1 MEEEAVYTFI
11 YKTVR
16 EYYQY
21 EDYIEQKLQEDYHKP
36 KTNEGYLIDKKYYDY
51 WKKFTNYDEI
61 KNKIK
66 NRDYL
71 DAKPIIY
78 QYRRANN
85 LKVYQSDAKQYLF
98 YKSED
103 LINALNQG
111 KSFVLINQNIWFL
124 ICTEKVLR
132 ERGGVIY
139 ILGKNKITFVFSQ
152 FDNLQIVTYDNI
164 IDNSN
169 EIYQKGN
176 NSNRIQNNSYNKN
189 YINSSNNSLNN
200 SLNNSYNHIINNNN
214 NYNNNK
220 NNYNNNNNNFNIN
233 NNNDFSAEDLDL
245 RKILLLYAYEQEI
258 KKKINNLKYKDKDF
272 QTYFLISKDWILE
285 YKKCYRYD
293 EICRMIQKKDVLK
306 ALLNNGYDQA
316 KRNMHIILKKI
327 SFNNNNAKKYFPENL
342 RNNNTFLSE
351 RNKVKINNQYI
362 ISYWKNFEIINEDLK
377 NLLSKSESHNY
388 FFDSASDANCLI
400 CSGKIVID
408 LSKDEYNENNYVY
421 EIGLISNNDMLYYD
435 EYLFRYEDEESKNDN
450 LNCFK
455 NDFLSFQRE
464 KLNFGIDLECDL
476 LNQNGYAY
484 GTAFKIPPHD

>member
-21 EDYIEQKLQEDYHKP
+21 EDYIEQKLQEDYHRP

-85 LKVYQSDAKQYLF
+85 LKVYQNDAKQYLF
-98 YKSED
+98 YTSED

-111 KSFVLINQNIWFL
+111 KSFVLINQNFWFL
-124 ICTEKVLR
+124 ICTQKGLR
-132 ERGGVIY
+132 ERGGAIY

-152 FDNLQIVTYDNI
+152 IDNCQIVTYDNI

-169 EIYQKGN
+169 EIYQKGD
-176 NSNRIQNNSYNKN
+176 NSNRIQNNNYNKR
-189 YINSSNNSLNN
+189 YINSPNNSFNN
-200 SLNNSYNHIINNNN
+200 SINNSFN
-214 NYNNNK
+214 
-220 NNYNNNNNNFNIN
+220 NNNNNNFN
-233 NNNDFSAEDLDL
+233 EEELEL

-258 KKKINNLKYKDKDF
+258 KKKINNLKYKDNDF
-272 QTYFLISKDWILE
+272 KTYFLISKDWILE
-285 YKKCYRYD
+285 YKRCYRYD
-293 EICRMIQKKDVLK
+293 EICRMIQKKDDLK
-306 ALLNNGYDQA
+306 VLLNNGYEQA
-316 KRNMHIILKKI
+316 KRNMHLILKKI

-351 RNKVKINNQYI
+351 RYEAKINNQYI
-362 ISYWKNFEIINEDLK
+362 ISYWKNFEIVNEDLK
-377 NLLSKSESHNY
+377 DLLSISESHKYN
-388 FFDSASDANCLI
+388 FQGASEANCLI
-400 CSGKIVID
+400 CSGKVIID
-408 LSKDEYNENNYVY
+408 LSKDDYNKNNYVY
-421 EIGLISNNDMLYYD
+421 EIGLISNNDMLYYE
-435 EYLFRYEDEESKNDN
+435 EYIFRYEDEESKNDN
-450 LNCFK
+450 LNYFK
-455 NDFLSFQRE
+455 NDFLNFQRE

-476 LNQNGYAY
+476 LNQSGYAY
-484 GTAFKIPPHD
+484 GTAFKIPPHE

>member
-1 MEEEAVYTFI
+1 MEDEAVYTFI

-21 EDYIEQKLQEDYHKP
+21 EDYIEQKLQEDYHRP

-98 YKSED
+98 YTSED

-111 KSFVLINQNIWFL
+111 KSFVLINQNFWFL
-124 ICTEKVLR
+124 ICTQKGLR
-132 ERGGVIY
+132 ERGGAIY

-152 FDNLQIVTYDNI
+152 IDNCQIVTYDNI

-169 EIYQKGN
+169 EIYQKGD
-176 NSNRIQNNSYNKN
+176 NSNRIQNNNYNKR
-189 YINSSNNSLNN
+189 YINSPNNSFNN
-200 SLNNSYNHIINNNN
+200 SINNSFNN
-214 NYNNNK
+214 
-220 NNYNNNNNNFNIN
+220 NNNNNNFN
-233 NNNDFSAEDLDL
+233 EEELEL

-258 KKKINNLKYKDKDF
+258 KKKINNLKYKDDNF
-272 QTYFLISKDWILE
+272 ETYYLISKDWILE
-285 YKKCYRYD
+285 YKRCYRYD
-293 EICRMIQKKDVLK
+293 EICRMIQKKDDLK
-306 ALLNNGYDQA
+306 VLLNNGYEQA
-316 KRNMHIILKKI
+316 KRNMHKILKKI

-351 RNKVKINNQYI
+351 RNEAKINNQYV
-362 ISYWKNFEIINEDLK
+362 ISYWKNFEIVNEDLK

-388 FFDSASDANCLI
+388 NFQSASDANCLI
-400 CSGKIVID
+400 CSGKVVID

-421 EIGLISNNDMLYYD
+421 EVGLISNNDMLYYD
-435 EYLFRYEDEESKNDN
+435 EYIFRYEDEESKNDN

-455 NDFLSFQRE
+455 NDFLCFQRE

-484 GTAFKIPPHD
+484 GTAFKIPLHD

>member
-1 MEEEAVYTFI
+1 MEDEAVYTFI

-21 EDYIEQKLQEDYHKP
+21 EDYIEQKLQEDYHRP

-51 WKKFTNYDEI
+51 WKKFTNYNEI

-71 DAKPIIY
+71 DAKQIIY
-78 QYRRANN
+78 QYRRTNN
-85 LKVYQSDAKQYLF
+85 LKVYQNDAKQYFF
-98 YKSED
+98 YNSED

-111 KSFVLINQNIWFL
+111 KSYVLINQNFWFL
-124 ICTEKVLR
+124 ICTQEGLR
-132 ERGGVIY
+132 ERGGVNY
-139 ILGKNKITFVFSQ
+139 ILGKNTITFVFNQ
-152 FDNLQIVTYDNI
+152 FDNCQIVTYDNI

-169 EIYQKGN
+169 QIYQKGDSSMRRQNNNYNNGYKNNLN
-176 NSNRIQNNSYNKN
+176 NSLNTSY
-189 YINSSNNSLNN
+189 NNSLNN
-200 SLNNSYNHIINNNN
+200 NINNSNNFN
-214 NYNNNK
+214 
-220 NNYNNNNNNFNIN
+220 NNNNNNF
-233 NNNDFSAEDLDL
+233 SEEELEL

-258 KKKINNLKYKDKDF
+258 KKKINNLKYKDNDF
-272 QTYFLISKDWILE
+272 KTYFLISKEWILE
-285 YKKCYRYD
+285 YKRCYRYD
-293 EICRMIQKKDVLK
+293 EICKMIQSKDYLK
-306 ALLNNGYDQA
+306 TLLNNGYEQA
-316 KRNMHIILKKI
+316 KRNMHKILKKI
-327 SFNNNNAKKYFPENL
+327 SFKNNNAKKYFPEKL

-351 RNKVKINNQYI
+351 RYEAKINNQYV

-388 FFDSASDANCLI
+388 NFDGASDANCLI

-421 EIGLISNNDMLYYD
+421 EIGLISNFDMLYYD
-435 EYLFRYEDEESKNDN
+435 EFIFTYEDEESKNDN
-450 LNCFK
+450 LNYFK

-476 LNQNGYAY
+476 LNQSGYAY
-484 GTAFKIPPHD
+484 GTAFKIPPHE